1 LKILSALWLRVV
13 GRGEDIL
20 TLAIPEGNTEKIQRD
35 RGQFSWLL
43 RHFLERFFNHEAA
56 SPDGDAKTRL
66 VQVALGASMPGFV
79 FALYL
84 WHPYHPMIGPLPP
97 YWTQTGDHFFYVVY
111 SFVVMGV
118 VTVFEWDLFFPDL
131 LDVFVLTNLPIKNGM
146 LFVARIAAISIFI
159 FGFLFDANLI
169 ATLALPSAIDPPD
182 IWRFM
187 GGQMLAVGMS
197 GLFSAA
203 MVLALQAVLIA
214 VLGERLFRKVS
225 LFLQGLLI
233 AVLVMLLLL
242 FPVVSGTIAAFMLG
256 TNGAAFYFPPFW
268 FLGMYQRVLE
278 GPQALPIYAELARTG
293 FLATLTMGAVAL
305 VFYPLAYWRRT
316 NQLVEGL
323 GTRDTRNWAAAPID
337 AALHATAAR
346 SPLKRAIYHFIG
358 QTLTRVQRYRIYL
371 IMYGGLG
378 ISLVAA
384 AILRL
389 HAAGQRVQV
398 ILSADG
404 MRVAPPLIAFWTVAG
419 LRMVFV
425 SPGNQRGGWIFRV
438 IKGKPA
444 LDQLLP
450 AKSWALLWALA
461 ITLGAYALL
470 RFVAPPEL
478 LGWNVLAS
486 QLIVAV
492 GTCVLLTDLFFLQVK
507 IIPFTGEQAA
517 AGQHQLAATLLKYFS
532 ALPVVILLP
541 FYCEAEMERSGV
553 EMGVVVV
560 LIAAAHLWLRE
571 THRRLIREHI
581 ELTGPYD
588 EEDGLPSPLGLRNG

>member
-1 LKILSALWLRVV
+1 
-13 GRGEDIL
+13 
-20 TLAIPEGNTEKIQRD
+20 
-35 RGQFSWLL
+35 
-43 RHFLERFFNHEAA
+43 
-56 SPDGDAKTRL
+56 
-66 VQVALGASMPGFV
+66 
-79 FALYL
+79 
-84 WHPYHPMIGPLPP
+84 
-97 YWTQTGDHFFYVVY
+97 
-111 SFVVMGV
+111 
-118 VTVFEWDLFFPDL
+118 
-131 LDVFVLTNLPIKNGM
+131 
-146 LFVARIAAISIFI
+146 
-159 FGFLFDANLI
+159 
-169 ATLALPSAIDPPD
+169 
-182 IWRFM
+182 
-187 GGQMLAVGMS
+187 
-197 GLFSAA
+197 
-203 MVLALQAVLIA
+203 
-214 VLGERLFRKVS
+214 
-225 LFLQGLLI
+225 
-233 AVLVMLLLL
+233 
-242 FPVVSGTIAAFMLG
+242 VVSGTIAAFMLG

-293 FLATLTMGAVAL
+293 FLATLTTGAVAL

>member
-1 LKILSALWLRVV
+1 MLSALWLRLV

-20 TLAIPEGNTEKIQRD
+20 TLAIPEGNTEKVQRD

-43 RHFLERFFNHEAA
+43 RHFLERFFNHETA

-84 WHPYHPMIGPLPP
+84 WHPYHPMVGPLPP

-131 LDVFVLTNLPIKNGM
+131 LDVFVLTNLPIKNWM
-146 LFVARIAAISIFI
+146 LFLARIAAIAIFV
-159 FGFLFDANLI
+159 FGFLFDANVI
-169 ATLALPSAIDPPD
+169 AAAALPSAIDPPD

-187 GGQMLAVGMS
+187 GGHLLAVTMS
-197 GLFSAA
+197 GLFAAA
-203 MVLALQAVLIA
+203 MVLALQAVLIS
-214 VLGERLFRKVS
+214 VLGEKLFRKVS
-225 LFLQGLLI
+225 LILQGLLI

-242 FPVVSGTIAAFMLG
+242 FPVVSGTIEAFMRAG
-256 TNGAAFYFPPFW
+256 NGYAFYFPPFW

-278 GPQALPIYAELARTG
+278 GPAALPVYAELARTG
-293 FLATLTMGAVAL
+293 LVAMVVAGAVAL
-305 VFYPLAYWRRT
+305 LFYPIAYWRRT
-316 NQLVEGL
+316 NQVVEGL
-323 GTRDTRNWAAAPID
+323 GTRDTRGWAAGSMD
-337 AALHATAAR
+337 AAVHATLAR

-358 QTLTRVQRYRIYL
+358 QTLGRVQRYRIYL

-389 HAAGQRVQV
+389 HTRGQQV
-398 ILSADG
+398 HGVFSADG
-404 MRVAPPLIAFWTVAG
+404 MRAAIPLIAFWTIAG
-419 LRMVFV
+419 LRMAFV

-444 LDQLLP
+444 LEQLLP
-450 AKSWALLWALA
+450 GKAWALTWALV
-461 ITLGAYALL
+461 ITLAAYALL
-470 RFVAPPEL
+470 HAVAPAEL
-478 LGWNVLAS
+478 QGWNVLAS

-492 GTCVLLTDLFFLQVK
+492 GVCILVTDLFFLQVK
-507 IIPFTGEQAA
+507 TIPFTGEHLA

-532 ALPVVILLP
+532 ALPLVIVAPL
-541 FYCEAEMERSGV
+541 YCEARMEESGMA
-553 EMGVVVV
+553 MGAAVM
-560 LIAAAHLWLRE
+560 LIAGAHLWLRG
-571 THRRLIREHI
+571 THRRLVREHI
-581 ELTGPYD
+581 ELSGPYE

>member
-1 LKILSALWLRVV
+1 MRILSALWLRLV
-13 GRGEDIL
+13 GRGEQIL
-20 TLAIPEGNTEKIQRD
+20 TLAIPEGNTEKVQRD
-35 RGQFSWLL
+35 RGQFAWLL
-43 RHFLERFFNHEAA
+43 RHFLERFFNHETA

-79 FALYL
+79 YALYL

-131 LDVFVLTNLPIKNGM
+131 LDVFVLTNLPIRNRM
-146 LFVARIAAISIFI
+146 LFLARIAAISIFI

-187 GGQMLAVGMS
+187 GGHLLAVTMS
-197 GLFSAA
+197 GMFAAA
-203 MVLALQAVLIA
+203 MVLAVQAVLISL
-214 VLGERLFRKVS
+214 LGERLFRRVS

-242 FPVVSGTIAAFMLG
+242 FPVMSGTISAFMR
-256 TNGAAFYFPPFW
+256 GASGYAFYFPPFW
-268 FLGMYQRVLE
+268 FLGMYEWVLE
-278 GPQALPIYAELARTG
+278 GPQALPVYAELARTG
-293 FLATLTMGAVAL
+293 FLATLATGAVAL
-305 VFYPLAYWRRT
+305 VFYPIAYWRRT

-323 GTRDTRNWAAAPID
+323 GTRDTRGWAAAPID
-337 AALHATAAR
+337 AVVHATVAR
-346 SPLKRAIYHFIG
+346 TPLDRAIYHFIG
-358 QTLTRVQRYRIYL
+358 QTLARVQRYRIYL

-389 HAAGQRVQV
+389 HTSGQRVHV
-398 ILSADG
+398 VFSADG
-404 MRVAPPLIAFWTVAG
+404 MRAAIPLIAFWTIAG
-419 LRMVFV
+419 LRMAFV

-438 IKGKPA
+438 IKGKPT
-444 LDQLLP
+444 LDQLMP
-450 AKSWALLWALA
+450 AKSWVLRWALA
-461 ITLGAYALL
+461 ITLGAFGLS
-470 RFVAPPEL
+470 RMVAPAEL

-486 QLIVAV
+486 QLIVAIGICILV
-492 GTCVLLTDLFFLQVK
+492 TDLFFLHVK
-507 IIPFTGEQAA
+507 TIPFTGEQAA

-532 ALPVVILLP
+532 ALPVVIVVP
-541 FYCEAEMERSGV
+541 IYCEARMEESGI
-553 EMGVVVV
+553 EMGAAVV
-560 LIAAAHLWLRE
+560 LIAGAHLWLRGM
-571 THRRLIREHI
+571 HRRLIREHI
-581 ELTGPYD
+581 ELSGPHD